1 MNELMLGGCL
11 VWLYTFVFAVV
22 HSLMATNSIKT
33 KLYAREL
40 AVHHYRLF
48 YSVFGIITTLIWLWA
63 IYVLPDTPL
72 YHIEGVLAYILYVLQ
87 VAGVL
92 IALAAFAP
100 IDGAIFLG
108 FKKAEIS
115 SDPFIIQGVF
125 QYVRHPMYVGAML
138 FLLAKPEQSLI
149 GFHFAL
155 AVSLYFIIGS
165 KLEEKR
171 MLAEHPSYADYQQ
184 QVGAFIPKLF
194 SRSS

>member
-1 MNELMLGGCL
+1 
-11 VWLYTFVFAVV
+11 YTFVFAVV

-33 KLYAREL
+33 KLYAGGL
-40 AVHHYRLF
+40 AVYHYRLF
-48 YSVFGIITTLIWLWA
+48 YSVFGMITTLIWLWV
-63 IYVLPDTPL
+63 IYALPDTPF
-72 YHIEGVLAYILYVLQ
+72 YRIEGVLVYILYALQ

-108 FKKAEIS
+108 FKKAETS

-125 QYVRHPMYVGAML
+125 QYVRHPMYAGAML

-149 GFHFAL
+149 SFHFAL

-165 KLEEKR
+165 KFEEKR

-184 QVGAFIPKLF
+184 KVGAFIPKLWN
-194 SRSS
+194 RS